1 MELVFVILGS
11 MCILYFAGI
20 VLYAGLSSLFP
31 CIWAAGGLF
40 FYGLALLLHFR
51 EKFSF
56 LAAFEI
62 PVFIQYILGFGI
74 GILLILFLA
83 VEGCIL
89 SGMLREP
96 SKDLDYIIV
105 LGAQVNGNR
114 LSNSLLLRLERAE
127 KYLEENLDT
136 KAVLSGGKGKG
147 ENISEAQAMYA
158 YLEKHGISQDRLIL
172 EDKSV
177 NTNENLKFS
186 LEILD
191 QREKGK
197 AREKSIGIVTNG
209 FHIYRGVCIGKK
221 QGCTHLEG
229 VPAKSN
235 RFLQVNYLV
244 REFFGILKD
253 KAVGNI

>member
-11 MCILYFAGI
+11 LCILYFAGI
-20 VLYAGLSSLFP
+20 VLYTGLSSLFP

-40 FYGLALLLHFR
+40 FYGMALLLHFR
-51 EKFSF
+51 EKISF

-62 PVFIQYILGFGI
+62 PVFIKYILGLGT
-74 GILLILFLA
+74 GILLILFLT
-83 VEGCIL
+83 VEGCIF
-89 SGMLREP
+89 SGMLHEP
-96 SKDLDYIIV
+96 SENLDYIIV

-127 KYLEENLDT
+127 EYLEENPDT

-147 ENISEAQAMYA
+147 ENISEAQAMYV
-158 YLEKHGISQDRLIL
+158 YLEKQGISRDRLIL

-191 QREKGK
+191 QIEKGK
-197 AREKSIGIVTNG
+197 AREKFIGIVTNG
-209 FHIYRGVCIGKK
+209 FHVYRGVSIGKK
-221 QGCTHLEG
+221 QGCTYLEG
-229 VPAKSN
+229 IPARSN

-244 REFFGILKD
+244 REFFGIIKD
-253 KAVGNI
+253 KAAGNI